1 MTVCLMVATVVM
13 CGGLGLARMM
23 MGKAPQEPPERLY
36 VGRHI
41 RVGQSGVYVPG
52 WSLQRVVRHRARGG
66 WWDVAAVV
74 AGEWAPGDLI
84 HA

>member
-1 MTVCLMVATVVM
+1 MIVCLTVSLGIM
-13 CGGLGLARMM
+13 LGTAWLAHGLFRQA
-23 MGKAPQEPPERLY
+23 PERPSEDTY

-41 RVGQSGVYVPG
+41 RMGQPGVYVPG
-52 WSLQRVVRHRARGG
+52 WSLQRVVRHRVRGG
-66 WWDVAAVV
+66 FWDMATAV